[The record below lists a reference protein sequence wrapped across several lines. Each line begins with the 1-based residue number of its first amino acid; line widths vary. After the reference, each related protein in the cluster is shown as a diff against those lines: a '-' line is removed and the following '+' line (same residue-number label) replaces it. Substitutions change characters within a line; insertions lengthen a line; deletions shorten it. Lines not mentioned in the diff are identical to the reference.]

1 VLQRPELSVHDS
13 ESSKHQEEVQVE
25 KRPGQKIDHNSFQTN
40 SSSSSS
46 SRSICRGMVIHCL
59 PLLLH

>member
-1 VLQRPELSVHDS
+1 VPQRPELSVHDS

-25 KRPGQKIDHNSFQTN
+25 KRPGQKIDHNSFQT

-46 SRSICRGMVIHCL
+46 SIEQVSRGMR
-59 PLLLH
+59 